1 MLSLFHAQGFTFV
14 AHAVECGLGWIS
26 TVDIVDT
33 DQIVSQHSRLDPY
46 PTQVAALL
54 GSFADA
60 SHLASLV
67 RGKE

>member
-1 MLSLFHAQGFTFV
+1 MLSLFHSRGFTFV
-14 AHAVECGLGWIS
+14 AHAVECGVGWIS

-33 DQIVSQHSRLDPY
+33 DRVVSQHQRLDPY

-60 SHLASLV
+60 SHLAAIV
-67 RGKE
+67 RKTD